1 MARRLTIAGTDLW
14 GLRKIKRGSSFR
26 IEETLNNRAVMRF
39 RVIDIPR
46 AYRPNELDEVVMW
59 DDWKGGTGSVPNGS
73 SVVTLTSGSFAP
85 GDVGKSIRLPSGGPG
100 GNEYIGRI
108 ATYVSSS
115 QINIDRV
122 AASTSGIVSVD
133 WGHRRFGGFIHQIK
147 EAAIIDNRGWSFNV
161 SCVDYQ
167 GLPSRRA
174 VGVTIAAGQ
183 TLKQAAQTLIDAYLT
198 DLGVSLHPLQADG
211 PTLDSEQTLHYI
223 YCEEAF
229 QQLANV
235 TGWSY
240 EIDYDKRV
248 RYELPDA
255 TVTPIVLTS
264 TNASVKIGVTVDTTA
279 KDYRN
284 NQIVLIGNGTQKKVE
299 NFVGDGV
306 TREFQL
312 RYNPL
317 TKPDQIEYPTGS
329 GTYRNVG
336 VHGTDTL
343 FEWTYRASDRKLVQ
357 LADAPPGTPN
367 AVVPNGV
374 QFRTVEYDAAF
385 PLAVN
390 MVEPSE
396 YSGPRKPWDNI
407 MRAPDVFTIEE
418 GLALAAG
425 GLRLAGIPQRVG
437 LMTLLDGFHPG
448 QVGPIDIAEHAITG
462 NHLIETVTRYD
473 LEDLAESWAFDIGAV
488 GSDRYQYTWIDYFKE
503 LRSGTT
509 ASGGGSLSAGS
520 GGGGGG
526 GGTVTGSTRITP
538 LLGVNGENS
547 FFRATVANTW
557 FDAPS
562 HVDHV
567 FIGSQI
573 NGLVRMRCHLR
584 SASSNATIYARYADV
599 TLASGAGATA
609 VSPQSTGIN
618 VNAWT
623 HVEVPVT
630 LNPAA
635 ARVYRLQLMVTGTEA
650 LTALVG
656 YWKPTLEN
664 NI

>member
-14 GLRKIKRGSSFR
+14 GLRKIRRGSSFK

-39 RVIDIPR
+39 RVVDIPR

-59 DDWKGGTGSVPNGS
+59 DDWEGGTGSIPVGS
-73 SVVTLTSGSFAP
+73 SVVTLSSGAFTVD
-85 GDVGKSIRLPSGGPG
+85 DVGKSIRLPSGGPG

-108 ATYVSSS
+108 ATWITST
-115 QINIDRV
+115 QISIDRP
-122 AASTSGIVSVD
+122 AESNSGSVSVD
-133 WGHRRFGGFIHQIK
+133 WGHRRFGGFVHQIK
-147 EAAIIDNRGWSFNV
+147 EAAIVDNVGWSFNV

-183 TLKQAAQTLIDAYLT
+183 TLKQAAQTLVSTYLT
-198 DLGVSLHPLQADG
+198 DLGVSVHPLQADG
-211 PTLDSEQTLHYI
+211 PTLDSDQTLHYI

-235 TGWSY
+235 TGWNY

-248 RYELPDA
+248 RFELPSA
-255 TVTPIVLTS
+255 SVTPIVLTS
-264 TNASVKIGVTVDTTA
+264 ANASVKIGVTIDTTA

-284 NQIVLIGNGTQKKVE
+284 NQIVLIGSGTKALTE
-299 NFVGDGV
+299 SFTGDGV
-306 TREFQL
+306 TREFPLQ
-312 RYNPL
+312 YIPL
-317 TKPDQIEYPTGS
+317 TKPDQVEVPTGS
-329 GTYRNVG
+329 GTYKNVG

-343 FEWTYRASDRKLVQ
+343 FEWTYRASDRTLVQ

-367 AVVPNGV
+367 AVMGNGV
-374 QFRTVEYDAAF
+374 QFRTVEYEATF

-390 MVEPSE
+390 MIDSGE
-396 YSGPRKPWDNI
+396 YAARGAWDNI

-437 LMTLLDGFHPG
+437 LRTLLEGFHPG
-448 QVGPIDIAEHAITG
+448 QVGPIEIAEHAITG

-473 LEDLAESWAFDIGAV
+473 LDDRSETWAFDIGAV

-509 ASGGGSLSAGS
+509 ASGGGSVVS
-520 GGGGGG
+520 GGGGG
-526 GGTVTGSTRITP
+526 GGTVTGTTRITP

-547 FFRATVANTW
+547 YFRAPVANTW

-562 HVDHV
+562 HVDYV
-567 FIGSQI
+567 FLGSQI

-599 TLASGAGATA
+599 TLASGSGATA

-618 VNAWT
+618 INAWT

-630 LNPAA
+630 LDPSV
-635 ARVYRLQLMVTGTEA
+635 ARVYRLQLMVAGADA